1 MENKNR
7 KSMNRISLLLIALGI
22 VVCLYP
28 LFTSLNSHYEQKKLE
43 KELEEQIA
51 TIDNSSS
58 EETTQ
63 EESPLVERQIDG
75 TSSSGNDGTA
85 NQTAQP
91 AQPAQPAKPARQVK
105 AMMRLEIPDIHLST
119 IVVSGTSQ
127 NALYDGPGWYEESA
141 YPGKGNTA
149 IAGHNNMYGSW
160 FRNIKKLQPG
170 NEIYIS
176 YKGKKYTYTVEK
188 VFPIA
193 TNDWSV
199 ITPTKD
205 SVLTLT
211 TCHTKTERL
220 ACRAVLTATTEI

>member
-1 MENKNR
+1 MENKHR
-7 KSMNRISLLLIALGI
+7 KSINRISLLLIALGI

-28 LFTSLNSHYEQKKLE
+28 LFTSLNSYYEQKELE

-51 TIDNSSS
+51 LIDPSPSD
-58 EETTQ
+58 EATQ
-63 EESPLVERQIDG
+63 EESPLVERQTDG
-75 TSSSGNDGTA
+75 TSSPGNDGTA
-85 NQTAQP
+85 NQTE
-91 AQPAQPAKPARQVK
+91 QPAQPAKPARQVK

-176 YKGKKYTYTVEK
+176 YKGKKYTYTVET

-199 ITPTKD
+199 IAPTKD